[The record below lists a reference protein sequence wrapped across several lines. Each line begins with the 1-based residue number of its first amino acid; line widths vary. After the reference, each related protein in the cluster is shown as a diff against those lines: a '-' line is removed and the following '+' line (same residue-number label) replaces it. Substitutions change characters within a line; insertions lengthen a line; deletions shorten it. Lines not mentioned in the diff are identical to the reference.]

1 MFIKPRNFR
10 FYISN
15 RKYSIDIHFFLFP
28 KCIFEKN
35 NAMNFKYIISAF
47 SILLSY
53 VSFGQSINYR
63 LKMEKPQNH
72 YFQVEMELTDF
83 KENDVTVKMPVWAP
97 GSYLVREFSKNVD
110 LVKAKDEK
118 GQALAV
124 NKKTK
129 NAWVISKGAAK
140 KVIVSYEVYA
150 FELSVRTSFLDLTH
164 GFVSG
169 SGVFMYVDGHQELAG
184 QLTVVPYKDFAKVST
199 ALPKSSESVAAD
211 GVQSFV
217 FKNYD
222 QLVDCP
228 IEIGNQEVFTFKA
241 AGVLHTVAIY
251 GAGNYN
257 VDKLKADMAKI
268 VETATGVVGENPNKE
283 YTFIIH
289 NVVDGQGGLE
299 HCNSCTLSVNRW
311 TYSDAEYLGFLSLV
325 AHEYFHLWNAKRIR
339 PIELGPFNYDEEN
352 YTSLLWV
359 MEGFTTY
366 YDELLLVRAGYTDDT
381 DYLQKLQGTVNYV
394 EGSVGARVQ
403 PVAHASFD
411 AWIKAYRPN
420 ENSSNTTMTY
430 YSRGQ
435 MLAALIDVMIIS
447 KYDGKKCLDHFL
459 QQLYNKYYKKLNS
472 GFSEQEFKTELE
484 ELLGEN
490 LDGFFAKYVN
500 GTDIAP
506 LSETFAKVGVQ
517 VNEIGLPRAS
527 FGAGLRQDGGKTIVR
542 SIRAGSAAELAGLSV
557 NDELIGCNGYRVDQ
571 TDFEQFV
578 NGVENGA
585 QFKILVSRDDILY
598 ELSVKMTMYDR
609 PQYQF
614 KVVEDDAKAKLRK
627 YWLRKT
633 V

>member
-1 MFIKPRNFR
+1 
-10 FYISN
+10 
-15 RKYSIDIHFFLFP
+15 
-28 KCIFEKN
+28 
-35 NAMNFKYIISAF
+35 
-47 SILLSY
+47 
-53 VSFGQSINYR
+53 
-63 LKMEKPQNH
+63 
-72 YFQVEMELTDF
+72 
-83 KENDVTVKMPVWAP
+83 MPVWAP

-118 GQALAV
+118 GQVLAV

-140 KVIVSYEVYA
+140 KVVVSYEVYA

-184 QLTVVPYKDFAKVST
+184 QLTVVPFKDFAKVST
-199 ALPKSSESVAAD
+199 ALPKSAESVAAD

-257 VDKLKADMAKI
+257 VDRLKSDMAKI

-311 TYSDAEYLGFLSLV
+311 TYSDTEYLGFLSLV
-325 AHEYFHLWNAKRIR
+325 AHEYFHLWNVKRIR

-435 MLAALIDVMIIS
+435 MLAALIDVMIVS

-459 QQLYNKYYKKLNS
+459 QQLYNKYYKKLNR

-517 VNEIGLPRAS
+517 VTEIGLPRAS

-571 TDFEQFV
+571 AAFEQFV
-578 NGVENGA
+578 NGLDNGA
-585 QFKILVSRDDILY
+585 QFKILVSRDEVLY
-598 ELSVKMTMYDR
+598 ELTVKMTLYDR

-614 KVVEDDAKAKLRK
+614 KVLEDDAKAKLRK

-633 V
+633 A

>member
-1 MFIKPRNFR
+1 
-10 FYISN
+10 
-15 RKYSIDIHFFLFP
+15 
-28 KCIFEKN
+28 
-35 NAMNFKYIISAF
+35 MNFKFIISAF

-140 KVIVSYEVYA
+140 KVVVSYEVYA

-184 QLTVVPYKDFAKVST
+184 QLTVVPFKDFAKVST
-199 ALPKSSESVAAD
+199 ALPKSAESVAAD

-257 VDKLKADMAKI
+257 IDRLKSDMAKI

-311 TYSDAEYLGFLSLV
+311 TYSDTEYLGFLSLV
-325 AHEYFHLWNAKRIR
+325 AHEYFHLWNVKRIR

-435 MLAALIDVMIIS
+435 MLAALIDVMIVS

-459 QQLYNKYYKKLNS
+459 QQLYNKYYKKLNR

-517 VNEIGLPRAS
+517 VTEIGLPRAS

>member
-1 MFIKPRNFR
+1 
-10 FYISN
+10 
-15 RKYSIDIHFFLFP
+15 
-28 KCIFEKN
+28 
-35 NAMNFKYIISAF
+35 MNFKFIISAF

-53 VSFGQSINYR
+53 VSLGQSINYR

-83 KENDVTVKMPVWAP
+83 KENEVTVKMPVWAP

-118 GQALAV
+118 GQVLAV

-140 KVIVSYEVYA
+140 KVVVSYEVYA

-184 QLTVVPYKDFAKVST
+184 QLTVVPFKDFAKVST
-199 ALPKSSESVAAD
+199 ALPKSAESVAAD

-257 VDKLKADMAKI
+257 VDRLKSDMAKI

-325 AHEYFHLWNAKRIR
+325 AHEYFHLWNVKRIR

-435 MLAALIDVMIIS
+435 MLAALIDVMIVS

-459 QQLYNKYYKKLNS
+459 QQLYNKYYKKLNR
-472 GFSEQEFKTELE
+472 GFSEQEFKIELE

-517 VNEIGLPRAS
+517 VTEIGLPRAS

-614 KVVEDDAKAKLRK
+614 KVVEDDSKAKLRK

>member
-1 MFIKPRNFR
+1 
-10 FYISN
+10 
-15 RKYSIDIHFFLFP
+15 
-28 KCIFEKN
+28 
-35 NAMNFKYIISAF
+35 MNFKYIISAF

-129 NAWVISKGAAK
+129 NAWVISKGTAK

-169 SGVFMYVDGHQELAG
+169 SGVFMYLDGHQELAG

-325 AHEYFHLWNAKRIR
+325 AHEYFHLWNVKRIR

-381 DYLQKLQGTVNYV
+381 DYLQKLQSTVNYV

-459 QQLYNKYYKKLNS
+459 QQLYNKYYKKLNR

-517 VNEIGLPRAS
+517 VTEIGLPRAS

>member
-1 MFIKPRNFR
+1 
-10 FYISN
+10 
-15 RKYSIDIHFFLFP
+15 
-28 KCIFEKN
+28 
-35 NAMNFKYIISAF
+35 MNFKFIISAF
-47 SILLSY
+47 SILLSF
-53 VSFGQSINYR
+53 VSLGQSINYR

-83 KENDVTVKMPVWAP
+83 KENEVTVKMPVWAP

-118 GQALAV
+118 GQVLAV

-140 KVIVSYEVYA
+140 KVVVSYEVYA

-184 QLTVVPYKDFAKVST
+184 QLTVVPFKDFAKVST
-199 ALPKSSESVAAD
+199 ALPKSAESVAAD

-257 VDKLKADMAKI
+257 VDRLKSDMAKI

-325 AHEYFHLWNAKRIR
+325 AHEYFHLWNVKRIR

-435 MLAALIDVMIIS
+435 MLAALIDVMIVS

-459 QQLYNKYYKKLNS
+459 QQLYNKYYKKLNR

-517 VNEIGLPRAS
+517 VTEIGLPRAS

-571 TDFEQFV
+571 AAFEQFV
-578 NGVENGA
+578 NGLDNGA
-585 QFKILVSRDDILY
+585 QFKILVSRDEVLY
-598 ELSVKMTMYDR
+598 ELTVKMTLYDR

-614 KVVEDDAKAKLRK
+614 KVLEDDAKAKLRK

-633 V
+633 A

>member
-1 MFIKPRNFR
+1 
-10 FYISN
+10 
-15 RKYSIDIHFFLFP
+15 
-28 KCIFEKN
+28 
-35 NAMNFKYIISAF
+35 MNFKFIISAF

-129 NAWVISKGAAK
+129 NAWVISKGTAK

-184 QLTVVPYKDFAKVST
+184 ELTVVPYKDFGKVST

-325 AHEYFHLWNAKRIR
+325 AHEYFHLWNVKRIR

-459 QQLYNKYYKKLNS
+459 QQLYNKYYKKLNR

-517 VNEIGLPRAS
+517 VTEIGLPRAS

-614 KVVEDDAKAKLRK
+614 KVVGDDAKAKLRK

>member
-1 MFIKPRNFR
+1 
-10 FYISN
+10 
-15 RKYSIDIHFFLFP
+15 
-28 KCIFEKN
+28 
-35 NAMNFKYIISAF
+35 MNFKFIISAF
-47 SILLSY
+47 LILLSY

-311 TYSDAEYLGFLSLV
+311 TYSDVEYLGFLSLV
-325 AHEYFHLWNAKRIR
+325 AHEYFHLWNVKRIR

-366 YDELLLVRAGYTDDT
+366 YDELLLVRAGYTDDA
-381 DYLQKLQGTVNYV
+381 DYLQKLQSTVNYV

-403 PVAHASFD
+403 PLAHASFD

-459 QQLYNKYYKKLNS
+459 QQLYNKYYKKLNR

-484 ELLGEN
+484 EMLGEN
-490 LDGFFAKYVN
+490 LDVFFAKYVN

-517 VNEIGLPRAS
+517 VTEIGLPRAS

>member
-1 MFIKPRNFR
+1 
-10 FYISN
+10 
-15 RKYSIDIHFFLFP
+15 
-28 KCIFEKN
+28 
-35 NAMNFKYIISAF
+35 MNFKFIISAF

-83 KENDVTVKMPVWAP
+83 KENEVTVKMPVWAP

-118 GQALAV
+118 GQVLAV

-129 NAWVISKGAAK
+129 NAWVILKGAAK

-199 ALPKSSESVAAD
+199 ALPKSAESVAAD

-257 VDKLKADMAKI
+257 VDRLKSDMAKI

-311 TYSDAEYLGFLSLV
+311 TYSDTEYLGFLSLV
-325 AHEYFHLWNAKRIR
+325 AHEYFHLWNVKRIR

-435 MLAALIDVMIIS
+435 MLAALIDVMIVS

-459 QQLYNKYYKKLNS
+459 QQLYNKYYKKLNR

-517 VNEIGLPRAS
+517 VTEIGLPRAS

>member
-1 MFIKPRNFR
+1 
-10 FYISN
+10 
-15 RKYSIDIHFFLFP
+15 
-28 KCIFEKN
+28 
-35 NAMNFKYIISAF
+35 MNFKFIISAF

-83 KENDVTVKMPVWAP
+83 KENEVTVKMPVWAP

-118 GQALAV
+118 GQVLAV

-169 SGVFMYVDGHQELAG
+169 SGVFMYVDGHKELAG
-184 QLTVVPYKDFAKVST
+184 QLAVFPYKEFSKVST
-199 ALPKSSESVAAD
+199 ALPKSAESVAAD
-211 GVQSFV
+211 GVQSFA

-257 VDKLKADMAKI
+257 VDRLKSDMAKI

-299 HCNSCTLSVNRW
+299 HSNSCTLSVNRW

-325 AHEYFHLWNAKRIR
+325 AHEYFHLWNVKRIR

-366 YDELLLVRAGYTDDT
+366 YDELLLVRAGYTDDS
-381 DYLQKLQGTVNYV
+381 DYLQKLQSTVNYV

-459 QQLYNKYYKKLNS
+459 QQLYNKYYKKLNR
-472 GFSEQEFKTELE
+472 GFSEKEFKVELE

-490 LDGFFAKYVN
+490 LDAFFAKYVN

-517 VNEIGLPRAS
+517 VTEIGLPRAS
-527 FGAGLRQDGGKTIVR
+527 FGAGLRQDGGKTIVL

-571 TDFEQFV
+571 TAFEQFV